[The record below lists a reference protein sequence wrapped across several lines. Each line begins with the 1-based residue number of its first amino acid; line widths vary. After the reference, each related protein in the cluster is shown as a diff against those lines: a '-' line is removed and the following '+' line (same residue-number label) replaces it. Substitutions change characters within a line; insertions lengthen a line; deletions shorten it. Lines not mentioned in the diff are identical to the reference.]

1 MMMKT
6 QRSRLLAFALP
17 LFLSGSATGKPLD
30 SANQCSKA
38 ELPSQQP
45 SLFFIGRATA
55 ATRDVPVRG
64 AGERLG
70 ESFTGSERAQLFDV
84 DRIGGTD
91 AMQLP
96 TGTRRV
102 LVVPWGY
109 LNDCTPVKWSSD
121 EWVETGTSG
130 LVYGQLRPREHWVEG
145 VPTIDTHNPH
155 QLPYP
160 RRPSRSTT
168 AVDAFTL
175 ISLLPGA
182 SDLEARGTETLLPL
196 AAWIRERPE
205 LAEGEP
211 GRFLRSFL
219 TQMTRQR
226 IRDVEPEITGTYR
239 FTLDL
244 GDGQLRIFYGRTES
258 HAVTPHRI
266 ETGTAFVDELRPPRA
281 EGYALIVAVAGK
293 ENALPANRG
302 VGGYGYVYVD
312 LEPERLAD
320 GVRSWRAGAELTLVR
335 HAFSDDVAVQQ
346 VARLDGGELR
356 YFLEHNVPPGSDAAF
371 RMLPDGLITFQQR
384 YRLPDGAVAVLRA
397 ERISKVVTPSPR

>member
-1 MMMKT
+1 MMIKAH
-6 QRSRLLAFALP
+6 RSWLSACALP
-17 LFLSGSATGKPLD
+17 LFLSASATGEPLD
-30 SANQCSKA
+30 SAIRCSKT

-45 SLFFIGRATA
+45 SLFFVGRATSV
-55 ATRDVPVRG
+55 TRDAPVRG
-64 AGERLG
+64 AGARLE
-70 ESFTGSERAQLFDV
+70 ESFTGNVRAQLFDV

-91 AMQLP
+91 AMQMP
-96 TGTRRV
+96 TGTRQV

-109 LNDCTPVKWSSD
+109 SSDCTPVKWSSD

-145 VPTIDTHNPH
+145 VPTIDTHNPY

-175 ISLLPGA
+175 ISLLPAA
-182 SDLEARGTETLLPL
+182 SDLEARGTEALHPL

-211 GRFLRSFL
+211 GRFLRSLL
-219 TQMTRQR
+219 TRMTRQR
-226 IRDVEPEITGTYR
+226 IRDVEPEIAGTYR
-239 FTLDL
+239 FTLNL
-244 GDGQLRIFYGRTES
+244 GDGQLRTFYGRTES

-266 ETGTAFVDELRPPRA
+266 EVGTAFVDELRPPRA
-281 EGYALIVAVAGK
+281 EGYALIIAVAV
-293 ENALPANRG
+293 EEHALPANRG
-302 VGGYGYVYVD
+302 EGGYGYVYVD
-312 LEPERLAD
+312 LVPERLGD
-320 GVRSWRAGAELTLVR
+320 GVRSWRAGAELTLLR

-346 VARLDGGELR
+346 VAGLDPGELR

-371 RMLPDGLITFQQR
+371 RMLPGGRVTFQQR

-397 ERISKVVTPSPR
+397 ERISKVVMPSPR